1 MDEGLVNFPLHYA
14 VWTNQPELLERSLS
28 IPDVDVEQ
36 KDSQGHTAL
45 QLAALRNNT
54 ECVIILL
61 NSRATPDVEDGEG
74 WSVLHECIAAGNY
87 PLAQRVFQ
95 KREQV
100 RSDDR
105 ARTIPELLNKLSNAP
120 DFYVEMKWDFTSWV
134 PLVSR
139 MCPSDTYRI
148 YKSGPAVRI
157 DSTLIGFEEN
167 SWQRG
172 NITFLFLA
180 NHTGCE
186 FHEIDHEKQTIFVE
200 RIKVDDGPYTGNESV
215 STRMAS
221 PLVSTQLKT
230 DNIEFW
236 REKAGIIGF
245 RQDKTEDISGYQCAV
260 YSTAGVEVLVRTR
273 VEHLSQAQREAL
285 NNNVSPL
292 QSLLGTGPSTS
303 DTMPEIVDETEE
315 EHTEYTFTDY
325 LTSLPG
331 PLRSRKK
338 AQSEKC
344 QKFKAR
350 VWLSQEHPLSLQEQ
364 LLPIVELMSTSNSH
378 FAKLKEFITLQLPA
392 GFPVNIEIPL
402 YHMVN
407 ARITFSN
414 INSASSPV
422 EGVLC
427 LTDEPVDGARANT
440 TCVVDSSIF
449 IPPPYATRL
458 GNSTTTHQNNLIN
471 DDELLQLAIER
482 SLLPDS
488 APLLPLP
495 DVTPPVYQNHYE
507 LDEEVTWADALN
519 EPLPDMDSD
528 LALALQLSR
537 EDENSRQAR
546 LLQEEEE
553 ELARI
558 IALSLQET

>member
-1 MDEGLVNFPLHYA
+1 MDDGLINFPLHYA
-14 VWTNQPELLERSLS
+14 VWTNQPELLERSLT
-28 IPDVDVEQ
+28 IPDVDIEQ
-36 KDSQGHTAL
+36 KDSQGHTVL

-61 NSRATPDVEDGEG
+61 NSGATPDVEDAEG

-100 RSDDR
+100 RADDR
-105 ARTIPELLNKLSNAP
+105 ARTIPELLTKLSNAP

-139 MCPSDTYRI
+139 MCPSDTCHI

-180 NHTGCE
+180 NHSGCE

-200 RIKVDDGPYTGNESV
+200 RIKVEEGPYTGNESV
-215 STRMAS
+215 SSRMNS

-245 RQDKTEDISGYQCAV
+245 RQDKTEEISGYQCAV

-273 VEHLSQAQREAL
+273 VEHLSHAQREAL
-285 NNNVSPL
+285 SNNISPL

-303 DTMPEIVDETEE
+303 DPMPEVVDETEE
-315 EHTEYTFTDY
+315 EETMFSEY
-325 LTSLPG
+325 LAGMPG

-338 AQSEKC
+338 VQSEKC

-414 INSASSPV
+414 INSA
-422 EGVLC
+422 
-427 LTDEPVDGARANT
+427 TTPVDGVLSLTDDTRDGGRANN
-440 TCVVDSSIF
+440 TCVVDSSVF
-449 IPPPYATRL
+449 IPPPYPTRQGNATDR
-458 GNSTTTHQNNLIN
+458 HHNNLIN
-471 DDELLQLAIER
+471 DDEMLQLAIQR
-482 SLLPDS
+482 SLLPEGDL
-488 APLLPLP
+488 PQPLP
-495 DVTPPVYQNHYE
+495 GQDAAVYQ

-519 EPLPDMDSD
+519 DPMPEMDSD

-537 EDENSRQAR
+537 EDESSRQAR

-558 IALSLQET
+558 IALSLEET

>member
-200 RIKVDDGPYTGNESV
+200 RIKVDDGPYNGTESV

-427 LTDEPVDGARANT
+427 LTDGPVEGTRANT

-553 ELARI
+553 EIARI